1 MSNDFEVHAIGTSTE
16 LRLSRDLSRE
26 IEQTLHQ
33 FGEVLPSNVRLAYN
47 RLNEHYTKQIQ
58 MENI

>member
-33 FGEVLPSNVRLAYN
+33 FGEVLPDNVRLAYN
-47 RLNEHYTKQIQ
+47 RLNEHYAKQIQ